1 MRLRKIGIEKASVFS
16 KNFNKVYDFWKDKA
30 IEQHHYHGDLKL
42 IKESGKVIIYIQ
54 LPELENDEYIDPKDF
69 NDFNDFDDSEID

>member
-1 MRLRKIGIEKASVFS
+1 MRLRKIGIEKASVFL

-30 IEQHHYHGDLKL
+30 IEQHQYHGDLKL

-54 LPELENDEYIDPKDF
+54 LPELENDEYINPIEFKKF
-69 NDFNDFDDSEID
+69 